1 MSPVGNATRAGTDSS
16 IPERFE
22 VAPREGLARILITDD
37 QPEMLRLVDRALGG
51 QYRCEFASSV
61 MQAHKK
67 LESSAFQLALCDLQ
81 MLGGSGMALA
91 EEITDEHPDTA
102 VVLVTDRDDPEVAR
116 RAFGLGVHG
125 VHGYLVK
132 PFWPGQLLITAM
144 NALRRRELE
153 SLERA
158 HRLNLEE
165 RRQTIID
172 MAPMPV
178 YVKDDAYRYVFA
190 NAQADDLAGQERGHL
205 LGKTDEAIMTPEALA
220 HTRAVDRGILEEG
233 TTYEA
238 EETLGIGGVERTF
251 QTVKFPLLGE
261 DGRATA
267 VCGISTDV
275 TAQRDALRLRDE
287 LAATQQQAIDE
298 LRLSRQETVERL
310 AKAIEFHD
318 LSTGEHLDRMGRV
331 ASFLGAHLGLDAEEV
346 HLLEVAAPMHD
357 VGKIATPSEILRK
370 PGPLTPEEGEEM
382 RRHTTVGHEILAN
395 SESDLL
401 GLAATIALTHHER
414 YDGRGYPEGLTGE
427 EIPLEGRITA
437 VADVFDALLS
447 DRHYRLA
454 LTVEETVDVIKKG
467 RGSQFD
473 PQIVDILLEHLD
485 EALAMRGPGGR
496 RVKSGRPAPLNRG

>member
-1 MSPVGNATRAGTDSS
+1 
-16 IPERFE
+16 
-22 VAPREGLARILITDD
+22 
-37 QPEMLRLVDRALGG
+37 MLRLVDRALGE
-51 QYRCEFASSV
+51 QYRCEFAISV
-61 MQAHKK
+61 AQAHEK
-67 LESSAFQLALCDLQ
+67 LASTHFHLALCDIQ
-81 MLGGSGMALA
+81 MLDGSGLALA
-91 EEITDEHPDTA
+91 EEITEEHPETA
-102 VVLVTDRDDPEVAR
+102 VVLVTEKDDPEVAR
-116 RAFGLGVHG
+116 KAFGLGGRG

-153 SLERA
+153 NLESA

-190 NAQADDLAGQERGHL
+190 NAQADDLAGQARGQL
-205 LGKTDEAIMTPEALA
+205 LGKTDEAIMGPEALA
-220 HTRAVDRGILEEG
+220 RTRAVDREILTKG

-251 QTVKFPLLGE
+251 QTVKFPLLDE

-275 TAQRDALRLRDE
+275 TAQKEALQLRDE
-287 LAATQQQAIDE
+287 LLAEQKHSIAD

-310 AKAIEFHD
+310 TKAIELHD
-318 LSTGEHLDRMGRV
+318 FSTGKHVEQMAMV
-331 ASFLGAHLGLDAEEV
+331 ASFLGARLGLDADRV
-346 HLLEVAAPMHD
+346 HLLQLAAPMHD

-370 PGPLTPEEGEEM
+370 PGPLTPEEREEM
-382 RRHTTVGHEILAN
+382 KRHTTVGHEILVD
-395 SESDLL
+395 SESELL
-401 GLAATIALTHHER
+401 RTAATIALTHHER
-414 YDGRGYPEGLTGE
+414 YNGGGYPQGLAGD

-437 VADVFDALLS
+437 VADVFDALLT
-447 DRHYRLA
+447 DRCYRSA
-454 LTVEETVDVIKKG
+454 LSVDDTVEVIKEG

-473 PQIVDILLEHLD
+473 PRIVDVLLEHRA
-485 EALAMRGPGGR
+485 EALSVRGY
-496 RVKSGRPAPLNRG
+496 AA